1 MRILIVWIQCGAHG
15 MVHEMPWEKAHQAG
29 PQERTNT
36 HMAAPLMKFE
46 EVRAALKQRFP
57 MIMVDSVTSLEPG
70 KSIQTTKNVTGSEIQ
85 FLGHFPEHA
94 VMPGTLIVEAIGQ
107 SASILF
113 SKTTGT
119 GTRPGEFL
127 VLGSINNMR
136 FLAPVVPG
144 DRIDIELRIL
154 KLVEDLALVEAVATV
169 DHTVVAT
176 GKLGFARRSFQPSS
190 NKTSDSM
197 ENVTSN
203 QEGTNSNYGA
213 PGAT

>member
-1 MRILIVWIQCGAHG
+1 
-15 MVHEMPWEKAHQAG
+15 
-29 PQERTNT
+29 
-36 HMAAPLMKFE
+36 MAAAFMKFE
-46 EVRAALKQRFP
+46 EVRAVLKQRFP
-57 MIMVDSVTSLEPG
+57 MIMVDSVISLEPG
-70 KSIQTTKNVTGSEIQ
+70 KCIRTTKNVTGNEIQ

-144 DRIDIELRIL
+144 DRMEIELRVL
-154 KLVEDLALVEAVATV
+154 KFIEDLALVEAVATV
-169 DHTVVAT
+169 DQMVVAT
-176 GKLGFARRSFQPSS
+176 GKVGFARRGFQPASTKDS
-190 NKTSDSM
+190 NGLK
-197 ENVTSN
+197 NVIS
-203 QEGTNSNYGA
+203 G
-213 PGAT
+213 